1 MVDITDNY
9 KLVNVFVD
17 STEKTV
23 RVNTSDAWNVVEFE
37 FEGAKT
43 TINEGDEIEFI
54 IDTGEKISG
63 TLLKIAGKKEKTKF
77 QIKPFMSEC
86 EQIWSITSIKEGTL
100 KLLNSSSEDGEDE

>member
-1 MVDITDNY
+1 MVNIVDNY

-17 STEKTV
+17 NLEKTV
-23 RVNTSDAWNVVEFE
+23 KVNTSEAWNVIEFE
-37 FEGAKT
+37 FDGNKT

-63 TLLKIAGKKEKTKF
+63 TLLKIGGKKEKTKF

-100 KLLNSSSEDGEDE
+100 KLINSGEEEE